1 MWTLYTNWKSLS
13 RGMHTLAMGVVQNT
27 HDRHKR
33 KVYKG
38 KEGIHRVKVIKRY
51 KPISAKRIPESTTTV
66 HAERFEVA
74 TIGCRPS
81 SFGYL
86 VDVQA

>member
-1 MWTLYTNWKSLS
+1 MTI
-13 RGMHTLAMGVVQNT
+13 RDVQNVP
-27 HDRHKR
+27 DRHKR
-33 KVYKG
+33 KRIREKG
-38 KEGIHRVKVIKRY
+38 IYGVKVIKRY
-51 KPISAKRIPESTTTV
+51 KPISAKTVVPV
-66 HAERFEVA
+66 HADSSEPL

>member
-1 MWTLYTNWKSLS
+1 M
-13 RGMHTLAMGVVQNT
+13 AMGVVQNT

-51 KPISAKRIPESTTTV
+51 KPISAKTVVPV
-66 HAERFEVA
+66 HADSFEPL